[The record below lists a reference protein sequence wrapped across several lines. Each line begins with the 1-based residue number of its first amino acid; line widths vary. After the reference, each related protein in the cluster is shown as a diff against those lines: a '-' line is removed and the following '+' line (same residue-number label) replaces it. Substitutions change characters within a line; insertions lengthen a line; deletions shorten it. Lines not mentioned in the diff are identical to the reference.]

1 MTYRVR
7 LLLSVLAMAVL
18 SVGIVSVNAQTTS
31 ESLIVR
37 SSGLLDQDG
46 TALYSVIFATGETD
60 IMGLTA
66 SVTVPDGFTLQES
79 VLAPDTVT
87 VTLDGST
94 ISWAIDGLAADTILG
109 PLTYRVAANEDSAE
123 LPSALGVH
131 AAWSDGEI
139 DIPQAEGVLTPLAT
153 VGSIVVDAAGTVDES
168 GELSAVPV
176 GDTGLW
182 LYVPA
187 NAVSEATTI
196 TLERLPVPTGDE
208 GTAFFPAEAEGTW
221 WCSVV
226 SVSLEP
232 DADFSLPV
240 SLAIPTR
247 RAVTP
252 GLESAGFFRL
262 ADEAWQVMDASTIV
276 VGPDGMHTLADGI
289 MLTNGM
295 QVAYGVN
302 NAARLTSTV
311 NGQTLTTNITDGTSN
326 TVRSYIEQD
335 NFAAALVGR

>member
-1 MTYRVR
+1 MKYRVR
-7 LLLSVLAMAVL
+7 LLLSLLAMAAL
-18 SVGIVSVNAQTTS
+18 SVGMLSVHAQTTS

-46 TALYSVIFATGETD
+46 TALYSVLFATGETD
-60 IMGLTA
+60 ITGLTA
-66 SVTVPDGFTLQES
+66 SVTVPEGFTLQES
-79 VLAPDTVT
+79 VLAPDTVA

-94 ISWAIDGLAADTILG
+94 ISWTVESLAADTILG
-109 PLTYRVAANEDSAE
+109 PLTYRVTANDDSTE
-123 LPSALGVH
+123 LPLALGVH
-131 AAWSDGEI
+131 TVWSDGEI
-139 DIPQAEGVLTPLAT
+139 DTPQAEGVLTPLTT
-153 VGSIVVDAAGTVDES
+153 VGSIVVDAAGTVDEA
-168 GELSAVPV
+168 GEPSALPV
-176 GDTGLW
+176 GETGLW

-232 DADFSLPV
+232 DAVFSLPV

-247 RAVTP
+247 RTVTP

-262 ADEAWQVMDASTIV
+262 ADEAWQLMDGSTIV
-276 VGPDGMHTLADGI
+276 VGPDGMHTIADGI
-289 MLTNGM
+289 MLTNGL
-295 QVAYGVN
+295 QVAYGVS
-302 NAARLTSTV
+302 NAARLTSSI

-335 NFAAALVGR
+335 NFVAALAGR